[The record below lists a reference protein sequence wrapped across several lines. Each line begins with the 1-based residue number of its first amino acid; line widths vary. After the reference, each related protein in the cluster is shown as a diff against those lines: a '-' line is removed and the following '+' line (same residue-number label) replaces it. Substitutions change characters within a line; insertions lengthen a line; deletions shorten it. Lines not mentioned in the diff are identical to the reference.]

1 MNETSKPL
9 WKFVFLIA
17 DSVLSAGLAAASF
30 IASTNFTGDKR
41 KYALIAAACFI
52 VCLIISLIS
61 IIRYKNERKGVISLC
76 LGLQLF
82 VLILAFTAAKFLNGF
97 SLSAMIVW
105 AVGVIFEGAIIAGY
119 VIQQKKLDEAEY
131 ESEIPQDKPSEPEEP
146 VIEIRQPD
154 IPQVPLKQV
163 TYAKKDV
170 LYAGR
175 ENDLMFDYDKV
186 KDKVTEEYCL
196 ANDKNREALGDY
208 DDMKIRNYACTPVS
222 YLFMWA
228 ARNGH
233 LSERLLECIDTK
245 PLLADDAEPAAFIR
259 EKLKC
264 QVSSRDFADDIQG
277 FLEDYYRSGSTV
289 SGDSGRKFE
298 NDYYIQIRN
307 PWKVYYCIDY
317 TPDIYKKV
325 EEKIEQAFRNYKI
338 TVEWDASGLMDET
351 DSDEKRYSETFE
363 QELMICKA
371 PGLYNDYFDKCVTQA
386 CNMPDSLVKKLSD
399 KLKRFVQNSEMT
411 VKFSGD
417 GRSFINKLHS
427 GRLII
432 PPPHGGDTA
441 YVLLFE
447 ADFIMEDS
455 VCIVI
460 RENEVISI
468 CPSADAK
475 SPWEYENELRY
486 SIIQSLKL
494 TNVKDVDSLG
504 KALRSYSDGSVE
516 QTVIVPEFTG
526 APVPDE
532 NRLFV
537 PLPVAELKNRN
548 DIIAEKMLSDGSA
561 DRYECVPVYSDG
573 SFIPTDLNM
582 ALYKGAQKVF
592 SSKVSVW

>member
-1 MNETSKPL
+1 MNEISKPL
-9 WKFVFLIA
+9 WKFVFLII
-17 DSVLSAGLAAASF
+17 DSVIGAGLAAASF
-30 IASTNFTGDKR
+30 IASTNYSEDKR

-61 IIRYKNERKGVISLC
+61 IIRFRNERRGVISLC
-76 LGLQLF
+76 LGLQVF
-82 VLILAFTAAKFLNGF
+82 VLILAFTAAKFLSGF

-105 AVGVIFEGAIIAGY
+105 AVGVICEGG
-119 VIQQKKLDEAEY
+119 VIVSYRIHQKKLEEAEY
-131 ESEIPQDKPSEPEEP
+131 EEASQNNHSEPEEP
-146 VIEIRQPD
+146 VIEIRKPD

-163 TYAKKDV
+163 TYVKKDV

-175 ENDLMFDYDKV
+175 ENDLMFDYEKV
-186 KDKVTEEYCL
+186 KEKVTEEYCL
-196 ANDKNREALGDY
+196 ANDKNRDALGDY
-208 DDMKIRNYACTPVS
+208 DQMKIRDYACTPVS

-233 LSERLLECIDTK
+233 LSKRLLDCIKTD
-245 PLLADDAEPAAFIR
+245 PLLADDADPAVFIR

-325 EEKIEQAFRNYKI
+325 EEKIEKAFRNYKI

-351 DSDEKRYSETFE
+351 DSDETRYSETFE
-363 QELMICKA
+363 QDLVICKS
-371 PGLYNDYFDKCVTQA
+371 PGLYNDYIDKCVTQA
-386 CNMPDSLVKKLSD
+386 CDMSDSLLKKLSD
-399 KLKRFVQNSEMT
+399 KLKRFVQTSEMT

-417 GRSFINKLHS
+417 GRTFINKLHS

-447 ADFIMEDS
+447 ADFLMEDS

-460 RENEVISI
+460 RDNEVISI
-468 CPSADAK
+468 CPASDAK
-475 SPWEYENELRY
+475 SPWEYENELKY

-548 DIIAEKMLSDGSA
+548 DIIAEKMLSDGTA
-561 DRYECVPVYSDG
+561 DRYECIPVYSDG

-582 ALYKGAQKVF
+582 ALYKGSQKVF

>member
-9 WKFVFLIA
+9 WKFVFLII
-17 DSVLSAGLAAASF
+17 DSVIGAGLAAASF
-30 IASTNFTGDKR
+30 IASTNYSGDKR
-41 KYALIAAACFI
+41 KYALISAACFL

-61 IIRYKNERKGVISLC
+61 IIRFRNERRGVISLC
-76 LGLQLF
+76 LGLQVF
-82 VLILAFTAAKFLNGF
+82 VLILAFTAAKFLSGF

-105 AVGVIFEGAIIAGY
+105 AVGVICEGA
-119 VIQQKKLDEAEY
+119 VIFSYRIHQKKLEEAEY
-131 ESEIPQDKPSEPEEP
+131 EEASQNNHSEPEEP
-146 VIEIRQPD
+146 VIEIRKPD

-163 TYAKKDV
+163 TYVKKDV

-175 ENDLMFDYDKV
+175 ENDLMFDYEKL
-186 KDKVTEEYCL
+186 KEKVTEEYCL
-196 ANDKNREALGDY
+196 ANDKNRDALGDY
-208 DDMKIRNYACTPVS
+208 DQMKIRDYACTPVS
-222 YLFMWA
+222 YLLMWA

-233 LSERLLECIDTK
+233 LSKRLLDCIKTD
-245 PLLADDAEPAAFIR
+245 PLLADDADPAVFIR

-325 EEKIEQAFRNYKI
+325 EEKIEKAFRNYKI

-351 DSDEKRYSETFE
+351 DSDETRYSETFE
-363 QELMICKA
+363 QDLAICKA
-371 PGLYNDYFDKCVTQA
+371 PGLYNDYIDKCVTQA
-386 CNMPDSLVKKLSD
+386 CDMSDSLVKKLSD
-399 KLKRFVQNSEMT
+399 KLKRFVHTSEMT

-417 GRSFINKLHS
+417 GRTIINKLHS

-447 ADFIMEDS
+447 ADFLMEDS

-460 RENEVISI
+460 RDNEVISI
-468 CPSADAK
+468 CPASDAK
-475 SPWEYENELRY
+475 SPWEYENELKY

-548 DIIAEKMLSDGSA
+548 DIIAEKMLSDGTA

-573 SFIPTDLNM
+573 SFIPTDLSM
-582 ALYKGAQKVF
+582 ALYKGDQKVF